1 MSGMYEKKITII
13 YDKQEEVSRGFLLT
27 LFAGIRHP
35 RSVRLM
41 PCTISGKG
49 EEAMEKNRRINY
61 LQE

>member
-1 MSGMYEKKITII
+1 MI
-13 YDKQEEVSRGFLLT
+13 YDKQEEVSRDFLLT
-27 LFAGIRHP
+27 FFTGIRHP
-35 RSVRLM
+35 LRVRLM